1 MKAIYTLVIFICAY
15 AAAAQSSVCSV
26 KSGAW
31 SDASTWNCNSVPS
44 QVNNVTISAGHTVNI
59 DASFDCNNIIIAT
72 GGALKSDSATLLNV
86 RGNWSNSGSF
96 TAGYG
101 KIAFNGTSAQSVAGN
116 SVTTFYEV
124 EINNA
129 SGVTLNQNEKV
140 KYLLTLTQ
148 GTLSTNNFKLTLLS
162 DNNMTGSIGPIA
174 TGADINGKISV
185 QRYISS
191 NVTGWRFLGSPVR
204 TTIMD
209 WSNDFV
215 TSGFPGSGYPNYYF
229 CSIYGYDETVGG
241 SSVNGYTMPTSV
253 NDSLAAGVGYWC
265 WVGPTPKTIE
275 VTGVPYRFNQTFNV
289 SFTPDAGKN
298 EDGWNMVSNPYP
310 SAIDWDAAG
319 WTKSGIQNAIY
330 IWDPTLDQYS
340 AYINGI
346 GVNGGTNII
355 PSSQAF
361 WVEATQSNPVLSCD
375 ESVKTTLNQTYL
387 KSAPKTAVKL
397 IVTGNQYKDETVICF
412 ADGASK
418 NIVPNEDALKLFS
431 DNTLVPSISS
441 VAESL
446 DLVIN
451 SVPMSNSEVL
461 VPVKVKV
468 GATGIYTLNCP
479 EGISAPLNS
488 CIFLEDRVTGAFI
501 NLKSAA
507 SYTFHISDTTKA
519 ARFLLHM
526 SKPLIKKAVNATCS
540 YKNNGQAIATLPG
553 MGEMS
558 FEWKD
563 MLGNTLTFRKRTSG
577 TDTLKN
583 LAPGYYYV
591 TATGK
596 NKMCP
601 ALTEEIE
608 VNRAPEL
615 TLIPVITNN
624 ACKNE
629 KNGVINASHAFGGTA
644 PYYYK
649 WSNNTYKPVLKDLT
663 SGVYTLVLID
673 SQGCTDTTYHVIK
686 TMSPVH
692 ADFKITTDTA
702 TILEGQP
709 VVFSSQSTGQTS
721 LTWDFGTEVSSL
733 SNPTVSF
740 AVPGTHTIELI
751 ANDNQCSSVS
761 QKVIQ
766 VKKKP
771 SVTPKD
777 LIDEVMIYH
786 SGENNASVKFN
797 FEEPSESI
805 VSVYSIEGKI
815 LNTQTVTAW
824 KNTEVVPLGE
834 SHGVYIVSVSSHG
847 NYFQNKIIK

>member
-1 MKAIYTLVIFICAY
+1 
-15 AAAAQSSVCSV
+15 
-26 KSGAW
+26 
-31 SDASTWNCNSVPS
+31 
-44 QVNNVTISAGHTVNI
+44 
-59 DASFDCNNIIIAT
+59 
-72 GGALKSDSATLLNV
+72 
-86 RGNWSNSGSF
+86 
-96 TAGYG
+96 
-101 KIAFNGTSAQSVAGN
+101 
-116 SVTTFYEV
+116 
-124 EINNA
+124 
-129 SGVTLNQNEKV
+129 
-140 KYLLTLTQ
+140 
-148 GTLSTNNFKLTLLS
+148 
-162 DNNMTGSIGPIA
+162 
-174 TGADINGKISV
+174 
-185 QRYISS
+185 
-191 NVTGWRFLGSPVR
+191 
-204 TTIMD
+204 
-209 WSNDFV
+209 
-215 TSGFPGSGYPNYYF
+215 
-229 CSIYGYDETVGG
+229 
-241 SSVNGYTMPTSV
+241 
-253 NDSLAAGVGYWC
+253 
-265 WVGPTPKTIE
+265 
-275 VTGVPYRFNQTFNV
+275 
-289 SFTPDAGKN
+289 
-298 EDGWNMVSNPYP
+298 
-310 SAIDWDAAG
+310 
-319 WTKSGIQNAIY
+319 
-330 IWDPTLDQYS
+330 
-340 AYINGI
+340 
-346 GVNGGTNII
+346 
-355 PSSQAF
+355 
-361 WVEATQSNPVLSCD
+361 
-375 ESVKTTLNQTYL
+375 
-387 KSAPKTAVKL
+387 
-397 IVTGNQYKDETVICF
+397 
-412 ADGASK
+412 
-418 NIVPNEDALKLFS
+418 
-431 DNTLVPSISS
+431 
-441 VAESL
+441 
-446 DLVIN
+446 
-451 SVPMSNSEVL
+451 
-461 VPVKVKV
+461 
-468 GATGIYTLNCP
+468 
-479 EGISAPLNS
+479 
-488 CIFLEDRVTGAFI
+488 
-501 NLKSAA
+501 
-507 SYTFHISDTTKA
+507 
-519 ARFLLHM
+519 
-526 SKPLIKKAVNATCS
+526 
-540 YKNNGQAIATLPG
+540 

-740 AVPGTHTIELI
+740 SVPGTHTIELV
-751 ANDNQCSSVS
+751 ASDNQCSSVS